1 MKVVINFLCSWIDVI
16 DTGAVRAPST
26 LLSVNSLGS
35 ALCVVVVC
43 LSVMMMTMMMMMIK
57 LRDLRITI

>member
-1 MKVVINFLCSWIDVI
+1 
-16 DTGAVRAPST
+16 
-26 LLSVNSLGS
+26 VNSLGS